1 MIKEQQLDELLDRF
15 KSVVEGGEVQR
26 PKSRFTTYAITNF
39 RGGIG
44 KSTLAF
50 NLAWGISRASKTL
63 LMDACPQCNF
73 SQSLL
78 GEDIKQ
84 NPYNIYDALLPHV
97 MAGSSA
103 IAPDDLIASI
113 PPSCASFKDGAGG
126 ILIARVQG
134 VVSVP

>member
-1 MIKEQQLDELLDRF
+1 MKKEQQLDELLERF
-15 KSVVEGGEVQR
+15 KSVVVGDEVQR

-50 NLAWGISRASKTL
+50 NLAWGISRASRTL

-78 GEDIKQ
+78 GQDLEM
-84 NPYNIYDALLPHV
+84 NPHNIYDALLPHV
-97 MAGSSA
+97 MAGSRE
-103 IAPDDLIASI
+103 IAPDDLITSV
-113 PPSCASFKDGAGG
+113 PPSCASFKGGAGYSYCQG
-126 ILIARVQG
+126 QG